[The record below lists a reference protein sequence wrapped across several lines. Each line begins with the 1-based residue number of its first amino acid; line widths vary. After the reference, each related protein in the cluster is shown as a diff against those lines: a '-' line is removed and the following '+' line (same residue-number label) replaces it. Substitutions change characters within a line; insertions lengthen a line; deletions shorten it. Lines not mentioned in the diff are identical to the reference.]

1 MGKLTIAAPAIAVT
15 TAVMLVA
22 GCSGDHD
29 DTSRASATPSASSPA
44 KTPATDRAEHVPGE
58 SVTKAPTL
66 PDGNVVAQAINASGN
81 RELEIKGGLKSGALS
96 VLVNCQGKGELTV
109 SVKPVGMSFPLK
121 CVDGEVSSTYNQLD
135 LKRAR
140 TQGTVSVTA
149 PTSVR
154 WAITVGH

>member
-1 MGKLTIAAPAIAVT
+1 M
-15 TAVMLVA
+15 
-22 GCSGDHD
+22 
-29 DTSRASATPSASSPA
+29 
-44 KTPATDRAEHVPGE
+44 
-58 SVTKAPTL
+58 TKAPTL